1 MSRDNYEEFP
11 ELTPQ
16 ALEALRKANHC
27 LDVSK
32 PGWNRRYL
40 SAFLLEAINQATDH
54 NGACWPIQL
63 KVIADNLHSPPPPPP
78 SLAEAREADLDT
90 PAGRDVVR
98 DFLATLGEGG
108 QP

>member
-1 MSRDNYEEFP
+1 MSTHIEFS

-54 NGACWPIQL
+54 NG
-63 KVIADNLHSPPPPPP
+63 NLHSPPPPPP
-78 SLAEAREADLDT
+78 TLAQARAADLDM
-90 PAGRDVVR
+90 PAGKAVVR
-98 DFLATLGEGG
+98 DFLATLGKGG